1 LGDALPL
8 GGWVPPAN
16 VRSGRKSGRTTSAIS
31 YCALLTSALNDW
43 RIGQL
48 PHPMLF
54 KYDFVLNHTKS
65 GDCVGFFITPEAKEG
80 QFIQR
85 PYHSLR

>member
-8 GGWVPPAN
+8 GGWLPPAN
-16 VRSGRKSGRTTSAIS
+16 VRSGRKSGRTTSAIN
-31 YCALLTSALNDW
+31 YCMLLTSAPNDRW
-43 RIGQL
+43 SDHF

-54 KYDFVLNHTKS
+54 KYDFVLKHTKS